1 MWRRLGEMVVF
12 YATRRQIASYF
23 RRCLY
28 DTVEGTY
35 DYICP
40 IYSNCN
46 IVQEYYVIILSIG
59 HLLFMLQKRKHC
71 T

>member
-1 MWRRLGEMVVF
+1 MVVF
-12 YATRRQIASYF
+12 YATRRRIASYF

-28 DTVEGTY
+28 DMVEGTY
-35 DYICP
+35 DYIYIYP

-59 HLLFMLQKRKHC
+59 HLLLMLQKRKHC